1 MKHGNILALFNAND
15 TMIASV
21 EVIVAA
27 HATKYKMLGEL
38 FYIETPDIV
47 TAQKMVTKLKKTT
60 VEFLFYYNN
69 ISNGS
74 TVSANTGNP
83 NLAAIKKIML

>member
-1 MKHGNILALFNAND
+1 MKHGNILALFNAD
-15 TMIASV
+15 ATTITTV
-21 EVIVAA
+21 EAIVAA
-27 HATKYKMLGEL
+27 HATKYKLLGQL

-47 TAQKMVTKLKKTT
+47 TAQKMVTALKKTT
-60 VEFLFYYNN
+60 VEFVFYYNN

-74 TVSANTGNP
+74 TVNANTGNP

>member
-15 TMIASV
+15 TMIATV
-21 EVIVAA
+21 EAIVAA
-27 HATKYKMLGEL
+27 QATKYKILGDL

-47 TAQKMVTKLKKTT
+47 TAQKIVTALKKTT
-60 VEFLFYYNN
+60 VEFVFYYNN

-83 NLAAIKKIML
+83 NLTSIRKIML